1 LNSAPYLLPI
11 RKLTPLV
18 SYAIKVL
25 V

>member
-1 LNSAPYLLPI
+1 LNSTPYLLPI

-18 SYAIKVL
+18 PYAIKVL